1 MKKERTD
8 TTVNI
13 DNVTHYNLKILCAV
27 RGVQMKEFVDSMV
40 RAEIAK
46 EGLKY
51 AVDISK

>member
-1 MKKERTD
+1 MSKDRTY

-13 DNVTHYNLKILCAV
+13 DNVTHYNLKILCAI
-27 RGVQMKEFVDSMV
+27 RGIQLKEFIDSV
-40 RAEIAK
+40 VIAEMNK